1 MVKVTLWGGLR
12 EFADGHSEF
21 EFSAPTIHKVFLH
34 LIEQYPGLEPELE
47 SNVSVAVNGQIYR
60 DSLFVSLDEEAEL
73 FILPKLQGG

>member
-12 EFADGHSEF
+12 EFADGNSEF
-21 EFSAPTIHKVFLH
+21 EFSAPTIHKVFLQ

-47 SNVSVAVNGQIYR
+47 NNVSVAVNGQIYR

>member
-12 EFADGHSEF
+12 EFADGNAEL
-21 EFSAPTIHKVFLH
+21 EISAPSIHKLFLQ
-34 LIEQYPGLEPELE
+34 LVELYPGLESELE

-60 DSLFVSLDEEAEL
+60 DSLFVSLDEGAEV